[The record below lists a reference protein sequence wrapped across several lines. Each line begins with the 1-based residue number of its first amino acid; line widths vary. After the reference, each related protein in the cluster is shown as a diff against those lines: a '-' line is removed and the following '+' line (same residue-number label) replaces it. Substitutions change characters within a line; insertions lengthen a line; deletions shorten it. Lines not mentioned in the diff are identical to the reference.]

1 MHTKDKFLAALVIL
15 CWGSTSSPSSGAGGH
30 SPLLLGALR
39 FVGVVF
45 PAILLVPRPAMPWR
59 WLLAYGGAISLGQF
73 SFLFCAMKFGMP
85 AGMASLV
92 LQSQVVFTLL
102 FAMIWLGERW
112 QPHHWVALPLAGAGL
127 YLIAT
132 HGEGNLTLLGFVLTL
147 CATCWGLGNVIN
159 RQIGLR
165 YQTTLP
171 SLIAWG
177 GLVPILPFLALSW
190 LFEGPELMASSL
202 LNISWQ
208 GFLCV
213 LYLSFVA
220 TWLGY
225 GLWGRLLMRYP
236 VAQVAPLSCWCP
248 ASAWWPRPCC
258 WTSTPPLAVAGLGP
272 GATRLCGAS
281 AGRWLRWFKPQAA
294 A

>member
-1 MHTKDKFLAALVIL
+1 M
-15 CWGSTSSPSSGAGGH
+15 GAGGH

-147 CATCWGLGNVIN
+147 CA
-159 RQIGLR
+159 
-165 YQTTLP
+165 LP
-171 SLIAWG
+171 AGALATSSIARSG
-177 GLVPILPFLALSW
+177 CATRPRCPALSP
-190 LFEGPELMASSL
+190 GAD
-202 LNISWQ
+202 
-208 GFLCV
+208 
-213 LYLSFVA
+213 
-220 TWLGY
+220 
-225 GLWGRLLMRYP
+225 
-236 VAQVAPLSCWCP
+236 WCP
-248 ASAWWPRPCC
+248 SFPSSPSPGCSR
-258 WTSTPPLAVAGLGP
+258 GP
-272 GATRLCGAS
+272 S
-281 AGRWLRWFKPQAA
+281 
-294 A
+294 